1 LLKAGPLDVRV
12 IAAAERNSG
21 TDFDIKLP
29 EESRSYVL
37 VSLSITNPSNIS
49 ERLDSD
55 GFRLVVDGI
64 RVPVDNSATAMVSDN
79 FGQQKM
85 GNILGSWVD
94 PGETRSFLLVFQPS
108 KYARRHAIEIS
119 RSDREL
125 YSIDLAPYLSDALTV
140 DEMIPT
146 PTPSPIPT
154 VTPIPTFTPMPT
166 ATRKATSTLQPTP
179 TMLPTRLPVSTSRS
193 ESGNTRAA
201 FTYRMQIVGR
211 DFTKDPHYVIV
222 SVRFKNETDYDLAPP
237 IFHTVLKIGSQEFPY
252 AGYVDEFGDFKTSM
266 GFLETLNELGP
277 GEAAVIDLLFKVPLG
292 YSLDDATLATR

>member
-1 LLKAGPLDVRV
+1 MRFSAIRVQLLFRFVGMILIALVALSALGHGIDILREDDLADSAGVGLISETRTPHPTQTPRPTATAVPTATKVSLLKAGPLDVRV

-119 RSDREL
+119 RSD
-125 YSIDLAPYLSDALTV
+125 
-140 DEMIPT
+140 
-146 PTPSPIPT
+146 
-154 VTPIPTFTPMPT
+154 
-166 ATRKATSTLQPTP
+166 
-179 TMLPTRLPVSTSRS
+179 
-193 ESGNTRAA
+193 
-201 FTYRMQIVGR
+201 
-211 DFTKDPHYVIV
+211 
-222 SVRFKNETDYDLAPP
+222 
-237 IFHTVLKIGSQEFPY
+237 
-252 AGYVDEFGDFKTSM
+252 
-266 GFLETLNELGP
+266 
-277 GEAAVIDLLFKVPLG
+277 
-292 YSLDDATLATR
+292 